1 MYIKIIDF
9 HVTLG
14 FIFRSLWWELG
25 LQQYYMRSDWFRV
38 VDEKLFIM
46 AVIKYG
52 IKFERV
58 DEYFV

>member
-1 MYIKIIDF
+1 
-9 HVTLG
+9 
-14 FIFRSLWWELG
+14 
-25 LQQYYMRSDWFRV
+25 MRSDWFRV
-38 VDEKLFIM
+38 VDEKLFMM

>member
-1 MYIKIIDF
+1 MYVKIIDF
-9 HVTLG
+9 HQTLG
-14 FIFRSLWWELG
+14 HIFRSQWWELG
-25 LQQYYMRSDWFRV
+25 LHQYYMRSDWFRV
-38 VDEKLFIM
+38 VDEKLFMM